1 MAAPPERITMLKSAL
16 CVRLIGASQGF
27 AAYCWVL
34 LLALAAAGAAAQT
47 SPPQIIEVKKGDT
60 FSGIVIQLGG
70 SASGWREMYR
80 AELSRLPDPNVISVG
95 MRFEVAT
102 DSKGAPYLRRI
113 TTPAQPPADAP
124 NAPVAVVPAPAAAAP
139 ALREAPA
146 ESLVIGVLPYIGTGA
161 LQSQYEFLKAYL
173 GRVAGEKDV
182 RIVVPANFKAFFAST
197 MKGEFDIAVSAPHFA
212 RVAQIDKA
220 MTPLLIYEP
229 RIKALFVAP
238 ADAAVVGAADVRG
251 KAVAFANPQSLVAM
265 YGQQWLRQQSLE
277 LGKDYEARGARTD
290 MGVGRM
296 LLAGDAVAAIMSN
309 GELRSLP
316 PEESERLKIVETFT
330 TIPNF
335 VVLAHPRLER
345 DRVSRLKVSLKA
357 FLADKDEGAAFA
369 RATNLTG
376 MVDVDES
383 MLRELDPYI
392 ALTRQAMAPAK

>member
-1 MAAPPERITMLKSAL
+1 MLKSAL
-16 CVRLIGASQGF
+16 CGRLIGASRGF
-27 AAYCWVL
+27 GGYCGAL

-60 FSGIVIQLGG
+60 FSGIVVQLGG
-70 SASGWREMYR
+70 SPSGWREMYR
-80 AELSRLPDPNVISVG
+80 AELSRLPDPNVIAIG

-102 DSKGAPYLRRI
+102 DSKGAQYLRRI
-113 TTPAQPPADAP
+113 TSPAPPAGDAP
-124 NAPVAVVPAPAAAAP
+124 NAPVAAVPAPTPAAP
-139 ALREAPA
+139 AVREAPA
-146 ESLVIGVLPYIGTGA
+146 ESLVIGVLPFIGTSA

-197 MKGEFDIAVSAPHFA
+197 MKGDFDIAVSAPHFA

-277 LGKDYEARGARTD
+277 LGKDYEAKGARTD

-335 VVLAHPRLER
+335 IVLAHPRLER

-369 RATNLTG
+369 KATNLTG
-376 MVDVDES
+376 IVDVDES
-383 MLRELDPYI
+383 MLRELDPYVT
-392 ALTRQAMAPAK
+392 LTRQAMAPAK

>member
-1 MAAPPERITMLKSAL
+1 
-16 CVRLIGASQGF
+16 
-27 AAYCWVL
+27 
-34 LLALAAAGAAAQT
+34 
-47 SPPQIIEVKKGDT
+47 
-60 FSGIVIQLGG
+60 
-70 SASGWREMYR
+70 
-80 AELSRLPDPNVISVG
+80 
-95 MRFEVAT
+95 
-102 DSKGAPYLRRI
+102 
-113 TTPAQPPADAP
+113 
-124 NAPVAVVPAPAAAAP
+124 
-139 ALREAPA
+139 
-146 ESLVIGVLPYIGTGA
+146 
-161 LQSQYEFLKAYL
+161 LQAQYEYLKTYL

-197 MKGEFDIAVSAPHFA
+197 MKGDFDIAVSAPHFA

-238 ADAAVVGAADVRG
+238 ADAAVVSAADVRG

-277 LGKDYEARGARTD
+277 VGKDYEAKGARTD

-296 LLAGDAVAAIMSN
+296 LLAGDAVAAVMSN

-316 PEESERLKIVETFT
+316 PEESERLKIIEAFT

-335 VVLAHPRLER
+335 IVLAHPRLER

-369 RATNLTG
+369 KAANLTG
-376 MVDVDES
+376 IVDVDDP
-383 MLRELDPYI
+383 MLRELDPYV
-392 ALTRQAMAPAK
+392 ALTRAAVAPGK